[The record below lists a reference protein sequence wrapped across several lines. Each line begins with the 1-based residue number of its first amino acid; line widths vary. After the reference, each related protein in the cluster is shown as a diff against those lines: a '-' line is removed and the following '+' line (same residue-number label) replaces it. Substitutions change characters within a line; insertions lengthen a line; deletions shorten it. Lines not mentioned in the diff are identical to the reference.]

1 MEYILLSIYKKPG
14 AMRNLFL
21 IGSLLLL
28 IVQGCINDVN
38 ESASANYKSKQ
49 PELYIEQDDKQFA
62 IDAAHKDLAYIELG
76 KLAIQ
81 KGADKKVKNFGTL
94 LVKQHTKMD
103 ARLHKTANTKMI
115 ALPATID
122 SATVKDLATL
132 SAYPGKAFDKAYIY
146 YMINNHETDIKFF
159 EYAAKHVVDKD
170 LKKLASK
177 NLLVL
182 HRHQYA
188 LNGIKAIMKY

>member
-1 MEYILLSIYKKPG
+1 MLRIYKIPG
-14 AMRNLFL
+14 AMKNLFL

-28 IVQGCINDVN
+28 FMQGCINDAN
-38 ESASANYKSKQ
+38 ESASATYKSKQ
-49 PELYIEQDDKQFA
+49 PEIYIDNEDKQF
-62 IDAAHKDLAYIELG
+62 ITDAAIKNMAEIELG

-81 KGADKKVKNFGTL
+81 KGVDKKVKNFGTL
-94 LVKQHTKMD
+94 LIKQHTKMGT
-103 ARLHKTANTKMI
+103 RLRKTADQKKI
-115 ALPATID
+115 SLPAEID
-122 SATVKDLATL
+122 SATKKDLATL
-132 SAYPGKAFDKAYIY
+132 SAYSGKAFDKAYIY
-146 YMINNHETDIKFF
+146 YMINNHETDVKFF

-170 LKKLASK
+170 LKKVASK